1 MLKERIVNLLRKH
14 SLSDRLLFE
23 FFSSTQETKDAIKEL
38 LEEGRIIQVRK
49 EYYIPESLGLIKGK
63 IVSIKENFSFAKIS
77 DEEDVYIDNRNLNS
91 AFLNDEVYL
100 LKDKHARKEEYIV
113 YSIISRARKTI
124 VGEIKNLYGQFI
136 LDVKD
141 IATKKMT
148 FVINPTPI
156 KLFEGYIALCSIG
169 KQTKNTTYV
178 DVISLIGNKNDPGVD
193 ITHII
198 LKHNANIEF
207 PYEVKKELESLPSK
221 VSEEEIKDREDFR
234 DHLIVTIDGEDAKDF
249 DDAVEVRRCA
259 EGYEIGVHIADVAH
273 YVRKGSAL
281 NKEAL
286 NRGTSIYV
294 TDRVVPMLPF
304 ELSNGICSLNPNV
317 DRLTT
322 SCIFKMDPYGNIL
335 SSRITKGVIK
345 SKARLTYAYVN
356 EVLQKKNKLKFGEE
370 VDKLIYLLNEVSTK
384 LRKKR
389 RNKGALDLDST
400 EIKFICNEEGEP
412 IDVIRKVQQD
422 GEKLIEDLMIAANE
436 IVSETIE
443 SMGLAFIYRIHERPK
458 SKKME
463 TFMKM
468 SEHMGY
474 RCNFSSLKVT
484 PKELQS
490 LMDKVEESSQK
501 KIMSMMLLR
510 SLAKARYFSQN
521 LGHFGLAST
530 CYTHF
535 TSPIRRYPDLLVHRL
550 IDLYLVEGKVE
561 DNKIL
566 KEEIDYI
573 AENSSIKERNAI
585 TIEREVED
593 LVSAKYMATK
603 IGNTYKGFI
612 NGMISSGFFV
622 ELENGIDGFVSFE
635 DMSDDYYVYDESYMC
650 AFGVRTHRE
659 YNLGDEV
666 EVLVE
671 KVSVEESKITFSLL
685 NNKKTTKIVVH
696 KKSKSKKGGKK
707 NGRRN

>member
-1 MLKERIVNLLRKH
+1 MLKERIINLLRKH
-14 SLSDRLLFE
+14 SLSDKLLFE
-23 FFSSTQETKDAIKEL
+23 FFSNENETKEAIKEL
-38 LEEGRIIQVRK
+38 VEEGRIVKVRK
-49 EYYIPESLGLIKGK
+49 EYYIPEDLGLIKGT
-63 IVSIKENFSFAKIS
+63 IVSIKENFSFAKIT
-77 DEEDVYIDNRNLNS
+77 DEEDVYIDNKNLNS
-91 AFLNDEVYL
+91 AFLNDVVYL
-100 LKDKHARKEEYIV
+100 LKDKHSRRDEYIV
-113 YSIISRARKTI
+113 YSIISRSRKTI
-124 VGEIKNLYGQFI
+124 VGEIKSLYGQFV
-136 LDVKD
+136 LDVQD
-141 IATKKMT
+141 IAPSKMT

-156 KLFEGYIALCSIG
+156 KLFEGYIALCSIA
-169 KQTKNTTYV
+169 KQSKNTTYV

-198 LKHNANIEF
+198 LKHNASIEF
-207 PYEVKKELESLPSK
+207 PYEVRKELESLPSV

-273 YVRKGSAL
+273 YVKKGSAL

-304 ELSNGICSLNPNV
+304 ELSNGICSLNPHV

-345 SKARLTYAYVN
+345 SKARLTYTYVN
-356 EVLQKKNKLKFGEE
+356 EVLQKKNKLRFGEE

-389 RNKGALDLDST
+389 KTRGALDLEST
-400 EIKFICNEEGEP
+400 EIKFICDSNGEP
-412 IDVIRKVQQD
+412 IGVEKRVQQD

-443 SMGLAFIYRIHERPK
+443 SMGLSFIYRIHEKPK

-463 TFMKM
+463 NFMKM
-468 SEHMGY
+468 SEHLGY
-474 RCNFSSLKVT
+474 RCNFSSLKVS
-484 PKELQS
+484 PKELQK
-490 LMDKVEESSQK
+490 LMENVEDESQK
-501 KIMSMMLLR
+501 KIMSMMMLR

-521 LGHFGLAST
+521 LGHFGLASSS
-530 CYTHF
+530 YTHF

-561 DNKIL
+561 NNKIL

-603 IGNTYKGFI
+603 IGNQYKGFI

-622 ELENGIDGFVSFE
+622 ELDNGIDGFVEF
-635 DMSDDYYVYDESYMC
+635 DDISDDYYVYDETYMS
-650 AFGVRTHRE
+650 AFGVRKGKE
-659 YNLGDEV
+659 FSLGDEV
-666 EVLVE
+666 EVIVN
-671 KVSVEESKITFSLL
+671 KVSIEESRITFSLIV
-685 NNKKTTKIVVH
+685 NQKTNKIVVH
-696 KKSKSKKGGKK
+696 KKSKKGGKR

>member
-1 MLKERIVNLLRKH
+1 MLKERIINLLRKH
-14 SLSDRLLFE
+14 SLSDKLLFE
-23 FFSSTQETKDAIKEL
+23 FFSNENETKEAIKEL
-38 LEEGRIIQVRK
+38 VEEGRIVKVRK
-49 EYYIPESLGLIKGK
+49 EYYIPEDLGLIKGT
-63 IVSIKENFSFAKIS
+63 IVSIKENFSFAKIT
-77 DEEDVYIDNRNLNS
+77 DEEDVYIDNKNLNS
-91 AFLNDEVYL
+91 AFLNDVVYL
-100 LKDKHARKEEYIV
+100 LKDKHSRRDEYIV
-113 YSIISRARKTI
+113 YSIITRSRKTI
-124 VGEIKNLYGQFI
+124 VGEIKSLYGQFV
-136 LDVKD
+136 LDVQD
-141 IATKKMT
+141 IAPSKMT

-156 KLFEGYIALCSIG
+156 KLFEGYIALCSIA
-169 KQTKNTTYV
+169 KQSKNTTYV

-198 LKHNANIEF
+198 LKHNASIEF
-207 PYEVKKELESLPSK
+207 PYEVRKELESLPSV

-249 DDAVEVRRCA
+249 DDAVEVNRCA

-273 YVRKGSAL
+273 YVKKGSAL

-304 ELSNGICSLNPNV
+304 ELSNGICSLNPHV

-345 SKARLTYAYVN
+345 SKARLTYTYVN
-356 EVLQKKNKLKFGEE
+356 EVLQKKNKLRFGEE
-370 VDKLIYLLNEVSTK
+370 VDKLIYLLNEVSTN

-389 RNKGALDLDST
+389 KARGALDLEST
-400 EIKFICNEEGEP
+400 EIKFICDSNGEP
-412 IDVIRKVQQD
+412 IGVEKRVQQD

-436 IVSETIE
+436 LVSETFE
-443 SMGLAFIYRIHERPK
+443 SMGLAFIYRIHEKPK

-463 TFMKM
+463 NFMKM
-468 SEHMGY
+468 SEHLGY
-474 RCNFSSLKVT
+474 RCNFSSLKVS
-484 PKELQS
+484 PKELQK
-490 LMDKVEESSQK
+490 LMENVEDESQK
-501 KIMSMMLLR
+501 KIMSMMMLR

-521 LGHFGLAST
+521 LGHFGLASSS
-530 CYTHF
+530 YTHF

-603 IGNTYKGFI
+603 IGNQYKGFI

-622 ELENGIDGFVSFE
+622 ELDNGIDGFVEF
-635 DMSDDYYVYDESYMC
+635 DDISDDYYVYDETYMS
-650 AFGVRTHRE
+650 AFGVRKGKE
-659 YNLGDEV
+659 FSLGDEV
-666 EVLVE
+666 EVIVN
-671 KVSVEESKITFSLL
+671 KVSIEESRITFSLI
-685 NNKKTTKIVVH
+685 NNQKTNKIVVN
-696 KKSKSKKGGKK
+696 KKSKKGGKK

>member
-1 MLKERIVNLLRKH
+1 MLKERIINLLRKH
-14 SLSDRLLFE
+14 SLSDKLLCE
-23 FFSSTQETKDAIKEL
+23 FFSNENETKEAIKEL
-38 LEEGRIIQVRK
+38 VEEGRIVKVRK
-49 EYYIPESLGLIKGK
+49 EYYIPEDLGLIKGT
-63 IVSIKENFSFAKIS
+63 IVSIKENFSFAKIT
-77 DEEDVYIDNRNLNS
+77 DEEDVYIDNKNLNS
-91 AFLNDEVYL
+91 AFLNDVVYL
-100 LKDKHARKEEYIV
+100 LKDKHSRRDEYIV
-113 YSIISRARKTI
+113 YSIISRSRKTI
-124 VGEIKNLYGQFI
+124 VGEIKSLYGQFI
-136 LDVKD
+136 LDVQD
-141 IATKKMT
+141 IAPSKMT

-156 KLFEGYIALCSIG
+156 KLFEGYIALCSIA
-169 KQTKNTTYV
+169 KQSKNTTYV

-198 LKHNANIEF
+198 LKHNASIEF
-207 PYEVKKELESLPSK
+207 PYEVRKELESLPSV

-234 DHLIVTIDGEDAKDF
+234 EHLIVTIDGEDAKDF
-249 DDAVEVRRCA
+249 DDAVEVNRCA

-273 YVRKGSAL
+273 YVKKGSAL

-304 ELSNGICSLNPNV
+304 ELSNGICSLNPHV

-345 SKARLTYAYVN
+345 SKARLTYTYVN
-356 EVLQKKNKLKFGEE
+356 EVLQKKNKLRFGEE

-389 RNKGALDLDST
+389 KTRGALDLEST
-400 EIKFICNEEGEP
+400 EIKFICDSNGEP
-412 IDVIRKVQQD
+412 IGVEKRVQQD

-443 SMGLAFIYRIHERPK
+443 SMGLSFIYRIHEKPK

-463 TFMKM
+463 NFMKM
-468 SEHMGY
+468 SEHLGY
-474 RCNFSSLKVT
+474 RCNFSSLKVS
-484 PKELQS
+484 PKELQK
-490 LMDKVEESSQK
+490 LMENVEDESQK
-501 KIMSMMLLR
+501 KIMSMMMLR

-521 LGHFGLAST
+521 LGHFGLASSS
-530 CYTHF
+530 YTHF

-561 DNKIL
+561 NNKIL

-603 IGNTYKGFI
+603 IGNQYKGFI

-622 ELENGIDGFVSFE
+622 ELDNGIDGFVEF
-635 DMSDDYYVYDESYMC
+635 DDISDDYYVYDETYMS
-650 AFGVRTHRE
+650 AFGVRKGKE
-659 YNLGDEV
+659 FSLGDEV
-666 EVLVE
+666 EVIVN
-671 KVSVEESKITFSLL
+671 KVSIEESRITFSLI
-685 NNKKTTKIVVH
+685 NNQKTNKIVVH
-696 KKSKSKKGGKK
+696 KKSKKGGKK

>member
-1 MLKERIVNLLRKH
+1 MLKERIINLLRKH
-14 SLSDRLLFE
+14 SLSDKLLFE
-23 FFSSTQETKDAIKEL
+23 FFSNENETKEAIKEL
-38 LEEGRIIQVRK
+38 VEEGRIVKVRK
-49 EYYIPESLGLIKGK
+49 EYYIPEALGLIKGT
-63 IVSIKENFSFAKIS
+63 IVSIKENFSFAKIT
-77 DEEDVYIDNRNLNS
+77 DEEDVYIDNKNLNS
-91 AFLNDEVYL
+91 AFLNDVVYL
-100 LKDKHARKEEYIV
+100 LKDKHSRRDEYIV
-113 YSIISRARKTI
+113 YSIISRSRKTI
-124 VGEIKNLYGQFI
+124 VGEIKSLYGQFV
-136 LDVKD
+136 LDVQD
-141 IATKKMT
+141 IAPSKMT

-156 KLFEGYIALCSIG
+156 KLFEGYIALCSIA
-169 KQTKNTTYV
+169 KQSKNTTYV

-198 LKHNANIEF
+198 LKHNASIEF
-207 PYEVKKELESLPSK
+207 PYEVRKELESLPSV

-249 DDAVEVRRCA
+249 DDAVEVNRCA

-273 YVRKGSAL
+273 YVKKGSAL

-304 ELSNGICSLNPNV
+304 ELSNGICSLNPHV

-345 SKARLTYAYVN
+345 SKARLTYTYVN
-356 EVLQKKNKLKFGEE
+356 EVLQKKNKLRFGEE

-389 RNKGALDLDST
+389 KARGALDLEST
-400 EIKFICNEEGEP
+400 EIKFICDSNGEP
-412 IDVIRKVQQD
+412 IGVEKRVQQD

-443 SMGLAFIYRIHERPK
+443 SMGLSFIYRIHEKPK

-463 TFMKM
+463 NFMKM
-468 SEHMGY
+468 SEHLGY
-474 RCNFSSLKVT
+474 RCNFSSLKVS
-484 PKELQS
+484 PKELQK
-490 LMDKVEESSQK
+490 LMENVEDESQK
-501 KIMSMMLLR
+501 KIMSMMMLR

-521 LGHFGLAST
+521 LGHFGLASSS
-530 CYTHF
+530 YTHF

-561 DNKIL
+561 NNKIL

-603 IGNTYKGFI
+603 IGNQYKGFI

-622 ELENGIDGFVSFE
+622 ELDNGIDGFVEF
-635 DMSDDYYVYDESYMC
+635 DDISDDYYVYDETYMS
-650 AFGVRTHRE
+650 AFGVRKGKE
-659 YNLGDEV
+659 FSLGDEV
-666 EVLVE
+666 EVIVN
-671 KVSVEESKITFSLL
+671 KVSIEESRITFSLIS
-685 NNKKTTKIVVH
+685 NQKTNKIVVH
-696 KKSKSKKGGKK
+696 KKTKKGGKK

>member
-1 MLKERIVNLLRKH
+1 MKERIVNLLRKH
-14 SLSDRLLFE
+14 SLSDKLLFE
-23 FFSSTQETKDAIKEL
+23 FFSSAQETKDAIKEL
-38 LEEGRIIQVRK
+38 LEEGRIVQVRK

-63 IVSIKENFSFAKIS
+63 IVSIKENFSFAKVS
-77 DEEDVYIDNRNLNS
+77 EDEDVYIDNKNLNS

-100 LKDKHARKEEYIV
+100 LKDKHSRKDEYIV
-113 YSIISRARKTI
+113 FSIINRARKTI
-124 VGEIKNLYGQFI
+124 VGEIKSLFGQYV

-141 IATKKMT
+141 ISTKKMT

-156 KLFEGYIALCSIG
+156 KLFEGYIALASIA
-169 KQTKNTTYV
+169 KQGKNTTYV
-178 DVISLIGNKNDPGVD
+178 DIISLIGNKNDPGVD
-193 ITHII
+193 ISHII
-198 LKHNANIEF
+198 LKHNASIDF
-207 PYEVKKELESLPSK
+207 PYEVRKELESLPNEVLESDR
-221 VSEEEIKDREDFR
+221 ENREDFT

-249 DDAVEVRRCA
+249 DDAVEVRRCQ

-273 YVRKGSAL
+273 YVKKGTAL

-304 ELSNGICSLNPNV
+304 ELSNGICSLNPHV

-335 SSRITKGVIK
+335 SSRITKGIIN
-345 SKARLTYAYVN
+345 SKARLTYTYVN
-356 EVLQKKNKLKFGEE
+356 EVLQKKNKLQFGEE

-389 RNKGALDLDST
+389 KNRGALDLEST
-400 EIKFICNEEGEP
+400 EIKFICDEKGEP
-412 IDVIRKVQQD
+412 IDVLKRVQQD
-422 GEKLIEDLMIAANE
+422 GERLIEDLMIAANE

-463 TFMKM
+463 SFMKM
-468 SEHMGY
+468 SEHLGY
-474 RCNFSSLKVT
+474 RCNFSSLKVS
-484 PKELQS
+484 PKELQV
-490 LMDKVEESSQK
+490 LMDKVEEGSQK
-501 KIMSMMLLR
+501 KIMSMMMLR
-510 SLAKARYFSQN
+510 SLAKARYFSSN

-530 CYTHF
+530 SYTHF

-561 DNKIL
+561 ENKIL

-603 IGNTYKGFI
+603 IGNTYRGFI

-622 ELENGIDGFVSFE
+622 ELENGIDGFVEFE
-635 DMSDDYYVYDESYMC
+635 DMSDDYYVYDETYMT
-650 AFGVRTHRE
+650 AFGVRTHKE
-659 YNLGDEV
+659 YSLGDEV
-666 EVLVE
+666 EVIVN
-671 KVSVEESKITFSLL
+671 KVSVEESRITFSLI
-685 NNKKTTKIVVH
+685 NNKKTNKIVVH
-696 KKSKSKKGGKK
+696 KKTKKGGKR
-707 NGRRN
+707 NGRRS

>member
-1 MLKERIVNLLRKH
+1 MLKERIINLLRKH
-14 SLSDRLLFE
+14 SLSDKLLFE
-23 FFSSTQETKDAIKEL
+23 FFSNENETKEAIKEL
-38 LEEGRIIQVRK
+38 VEEGRIVKVRK
-49 EYYIPESLGLIKGK
+49 EYYIPEDLGLIKGT

-77 DEEDVYIDNRNLNS
+77 DEEDVYIDNKNLNS
-91 AFLNDEVYL
+91 AFLNDVVYL
-100 LKDKHARKEEYIV
+100 LKDKHSRRDEYIV
-113 YSIISRARKTI
+113 YSIISRSRKTI
-124 VGEIKNLYGQFI
+124 VGEIKSLYGQFV
-136 LDVKD
+136 LDVQD
-141 IATKKMT
+141 IAPSKMT

-156 KLFEGYIALCSIG
+156 KLFEGYIALCSIA
-169 KQTKNTTYV
+169 KQSKNTTYV

-198 LKHNANIEF
+198 LKHNASIEF
-207 PYEVKKELESLPSK
+207 PYEVRKELESLPSV
-221 VSEEEIKDREDFR
+221 VSAEEIKDREDFR

-259 EGYEIGVHIADVAH
+259 EGYEVGVHIADVAH
-273 YVRKGSAL
+273 YVKKGSAL

-304 ELSNGICSLNPNV
+304 ELSNGICSLNPHV

-335 SSRITKGVIK
+335 SSRITKGVIN
-345 SKARLTYAYVN
+345 SKARLTYTYVN
-356 EVLQKKNKLKFGEE
+356 EVLQKKNKLEFGEE

-389 RNKGALDLDST
+389 KARGALDLEST
-400 EIKFICNEEGEP
+400 EIKFICDSKGEP
-412 IDVIRKVQQD
+412 IGVEKRVQQD

-443 SMGLAFIYRIHERPK
+443 SMDLSFIYRIHERPK

-474 RCNFSSLKVT
+474 RCNFSSLKVS
-484 PKELQS
+484 PKELQN
-490 LMDKVEESSQK
+490 LMDKVEDGSQK
-501 KIMSMMLLR
+501 KIMSMMMLR

-530 CYTHF
+530 SYTHF

-593 LVSAKYMATK
+593 LVSAKYMSTK

-635 DMSDDYYVYDESYMC
+635 DMLDDYYVYDENYMC
-650 AFGVRTHRE
+650 AFGTRGHKE

-671 KVSVEESKITFSLL
+671 KVSIEESKITFSLIN
-685 NNKKTTKIVVH
+685 NNKTNKIVVH
-696 KKSKSKKGGKK
+696 KKTKSKKGGKK

>member
-1 MLKERIVNLLRKH
+1 MLKERILNLLRKH
-14 SLSDRLLFE
+14 SLSDKLLFE
-23 FFSSTQETKDAIKEL
+23 FFSSEEETKLALKEL
-38 LEEGRIIQVRK
+38 IEEGRIVKVRK
-49 EYYIPESLGLIKGK
+49 ECYIPESLGLIKGT

-77 DEEDVYIDNRNLNS
+77 DEEDVYIDNKNLNS
-91 AFLNDEVYL
+91 AFVNDQVYL
-100 LKDKHARKEEYIV
+100 LKDRHARRDEYIV
-113 YSIISRARKTI
+113 YSIINRARKTI
-124 VGEIKNLYGQFI
+124 VGEIKNLYGQFV
-136 LDVKD
+136 LDCKD
-141 IATKKMT
+141 ISTKKMT

-156 KLFEGYIALCSIG
+156 KLFEGYIALCSIDRI
-169 KQTKNTTYV
+169 TKNSTYV

-198 LKHNANIEF
+198 LKHNAEIEF
-207 PYEVKKELESLPSK
+207 PYEVRKELETLPDK
-221 VSEEEIKDREDFR
+221 VLEKELEGREDFR

-273 YVRKGSAL
+273 YVKKGSAL

-304 ELSNGICSLNPNV
+304 ELSNGICSLNPHV

-322 SCIFKMDPYGNIL
+322 SCIFRMDPYGNIL
-335 SSRITKGVIK
+335 SSRITKGVIQ
-345 SKARLTYAYVN
+345 SKARLTYTYVN
-356 EVLQKKNKLKFGEE
+356 NLLQKKEKNKFGED
-370 VDKLIYLLNEVSTK
+370 VDNLIYLLNEVSNK

-389 RNKGALDLDST
+389 KANGALDLDST

-412 IDVIRKVQQD
+412 IDVVKRVQQD

-443 SMGLAFIYRIHERPK
+443 SMGLSFIYRIHERPK
-458 SKKME
+458 SKKIE
-463 TFMKM
+463 QFMKM
-468 SEHMGY
+468 SEHLGY
-474 RCNFSSLKVT
+474 RCNFSSLKVA
-484 PKELQS
+484 PKELQN
-490 LMDKVEESSQK
+490 LMNNVEGESSK

-521 LGHFGLAST
+521 LGHFGLASSS
-530 CYTHF
+530 YTHF

-561 DNKIL
+561 QNKIL

-593 LVSAKYMATK
+593 LVSSKYMSTK
-603 IGNTYKGFI
+603 IGNQYKGFI

-622 ELENGIDGFVSFE
+622 ELENGINGFVEFE
-635 DMSDDYYVYDESYMC
+635 DMSDDYYVYDETYMS
-650 AFGVRTHRE
+650 AFGVRTGKE
-659 YNLGDEV
+659 FSLGDEV
-666 EVLVE
+666 EVIVN
-671 KVSVEESKITFSLL
+671 KVSIEESRITFSLI
-685 NNKKTTKIVVH
+685 NNKKTTKIIH
-696 KKSKSKKGGKK
+696 KKTKKGGKK
-707 NGRRN
+707 HGRRN

>member
-1 MLKERIVNLLRKH
+1 MLKERILNLLRKH
-14 SLSDRLLFE
+14 SLSDKLLFE
-23 FFSSTQETKDAIKEL
+23 FFSSEEETKLALKEL
-38 LEEGRIIQVRK
+38 VEEGRIVKVRK
-49 EYYIPESLGLIKGK
+49 EYYIPESLGLIKGT

-77 DEEDVYIDNRNLNS
+77 DEEDVYIDNKNLNC
-91 AFLNDEVYL
+91 AFVNDQVYL
-100 LKDKHARKEEYIV
+100 LKDKHARRDEYIV
-113 YSIISRARKTI
+113 YSIINRARKTI
-124 VGEIKNLYGQFI
+124 VGEIKNLYGQFV
-136 LDVKD
+136 LDCKD
-141 IATKKMT
+141 ISTKKMT

-156 KLFEGYIALCSIG
+156 KLFEGYIALCSIDRI
-169 KQTKNTTYV
+169 TKNSTYV

-198 LKHNANIEF
+198 LKHNAEIEF
-207 PYEVKKELESLPSK
+207 PYEVRKELETLPDK
-221 VSEEEIKDREDFR
+221 VLEDELEGREDFR

-273 YVRKGSAL
+273 YVKKGTAL

-304 ELSNGICSLNPNV
+304 ELSNGICSLNPHV

-335 SSRITKGVIK
+335 SSRITKGVIQ
-345 SKARLTYAYVN
+345 SKARLTYTYVN

-370 VDKLIYLLNEVSTK
+370 VDKLIYLLNEVSNK

-389 RNKGALDLDST
+389 KANGALDLDST
-400 EIKFICNEEGEP
+400 EIKFICNEEGDP
-412 IDVIRKVQQD
+412 IDVVKRVQQE

-443 SMGLAFIYRIHERPK
+443 SMELPFIYRIHERPK
-458 SKKME
+458 SKKIE
-463 TFMKM
+463 QFMKM
-468 SEHMGY
+468 SEHLGY

-484 PKELQS
+484 PKELQN
-490 LMDKVEESSQK
+490 LMNNVEGESTK

-521 LGHFGLAST
+521 LGHFGLASSS
-530 CYTHF
+530 YTHF

-561 DNKIL
+561 QNKIL

-585 TIEREVED
+585 AIEREVED
-593 LVSAKYMATK
+593 LVSSKYMATK
-603 IGNTYKGFI
+603 IGNQYKGFI

-622 ELENGIDGFVSFE
+622 ELENGIDGFVEFE
-635 DMSDDYYVYDESYMC
+635 EMSDDYYVYDETYMS
-650 AFGVRTHRE
+650 AFGVRTGKE
-659 YNLGDEV
+659 FSLGDEV
-666 EVLVE
+666 EVIVN
-671 KVSVEESKITFSLL
+671 KVSIEESRITFSLI
-685 NNKKTTKIVVH
+685 NNKKSTKIVH
-696 KKSKSKKGGKK
+696 KKTKKGGKK
-707 NGRRN
+707 HGRRN

>member
-1 MLKERIVNLLRKH
+1 MLKERILNLLRKH
-14 SLSDRLLFE
+14 SLSDKLLFE
-23 FFSSTQETKDAIKEL
+23 FFSSEEETKLALKEL
-38 LEEGRIIQVRK
+38 IEEGRIVKVRK
-49 EYYIPESLGLIKGK
+49 ECYIPESLGLIKGT

-77 DEEDVYIDNRNLNS
+77 DEEDVYIDNKNLNC
-91 AFLNDEVYL
+91 AFVNDQVYL
-100 LKDKHARKEEYIV
+100 LKDRHARRDEYIV
-113 YSIISRARKTI
+113 YSIINRARKTI
-124 VGEIKNLYGQFI
+124 VGEIKNLYGQFV
-136 LDVKD
+136 LDCKD
-141 IATKKMT
+141 ISTKKMT

-156 KLFEGYIALCSIG
+156 KLFEGYIALCSIDRI
-169 KQTKNTTYV
+169 TKNSTYV

-198 LKHNANIEF
+198 LKHNAEIEF
-207 PYEVKKELESLPSK
+207 PYEVRKELETLPDK
-221 VSEEEIKDREDFR
+221 VLEKELEGREDFR

-273 YVRKGSAL
+273 YVKKGSAL

-304 ELSNGICSLNPNV
+304 ELSNGICSLNPHV

-322 SCIFKMDPYGNIL
+322 SCIFRMDPYGNIL
-335 SSRITKGVIK
+335 SSRITKGVIQ
-345 SKARLTYAYVN
+345 SKARLTYTYVN
-356 EVLQKKNKLKFGEE
+356 NLLQKKEKNKFGED
-370 VDKLIYLLNEVSTK
+370 VDNLIYLLNEVSNK

-389 RNKGALDLDST
+389 KANGALDLDST

-412 IDVIRKVQQD
+412 IDVVKRVQQD

-443 SMGLAFIYRIHERPK
+443 SMGLSFIYRIHERPK
-458 SKKME
+458 SKKIE
-463 TFMKM
+463 QFMKM
-468 SEHMGY
+468 SEHLGY
-474 RCNFSSLKVT
+474 RCNFSSLKVA
-484 PKELQS
+484 PKELQN
-490 LMDKVEESSQK
+490 LMNNVEGESSK

-521 LGHFGLAST
+521 LGHFGLASSS
-530 CYTHF
+530 YTHF

-561 DNKIL
+561 QNKIL

-593 LVSAKYMATK
+593 LVSSKYMSTK
-603 IGNTYKGFI
+603 IGNQYKGFI

-622 ELENGIDGFVSFE
+622 ELENGINGFVEFE
-635 DMSDDYYVYDESYMC
+635 DMSDDYYVYDETYMS
-650 AFGVRTHRE
+650 AFGVRTGKE
-659 YNLGDEV
+659 FSLGDEV
-666 EVLVE
+666 EVIVN
-671 KVSVEESKITFSLL
+671 KVSIEESRITFSLI
-685 NNKKTTKIVVH
+685 NNKKTTKIIH
-696 KKSKSKKGGKK
+696 KKTKKGGKK
-707 NGRRN
+707 HGRRN

>member
-1 MLKERIVNLLRKH
+1 MLKERILNLLRKH
-14 SLSDRLLFE
+14 SLSDKLLFE
-23 FFSSTQETKDAIKEL
+23 FFSSEEETKLALKEL
-38 LEEGRIIQVRK
+38 IEEGRIVKVRK
-49 EYYIPESLGLIKGK
+49 EYYIPESLGLIKGT

-77 DEEDVYIDNRNLNS
+77 DEEDVYIDNKNLNC
-91 AFLNDEVYL
+91 AFVNDQVYL
-100 LKDKHARKEEYIV
+100 LKDKHARRDEYIV
-113 YSIISRARKTI
+113 YSIINRTRKTI
-124 VGEIKNLYGQFI
+124 VGEIKNLYGQFV
-136 LDVKD
+136 LDCKD
-141 IATKKMT
+141 ISTKKMT

-156 KLFEGYIALCSIG
+156 KLFEGYIALCSIDRI
-169 KQTKNTTYV
+169 TKNSTYV

-198 LKHNANIEF
+198 LKHNAEIEF
-207 PYEVKKELESLPSK
+207 PYEVRKELETLPDK
-221 VSEEEIKDREDFR
+221 VLEDELEGREDFR

-273 YVRKGSAL
+273 YVKKGTAL

-304 ELSNGICSLNPNV
+304 ELSNGICSLNPHV

-335 SSRITKGVIK
+335 SSRITKGVIQ
-345 SKARLTYAYVN
+345 SKARLTYTYVN

-370 VDKLIYLLNEVSTK
+370 VDKLIYLLNEVSNK

-389 RNKGALDLDST
+389 KVNGALDLDST
-400 EIKFICNEEGEP
+400 EIKFICNEEGDP
-412 IDVIRKVQQD
+412 IDVVKRVQQE

-443 SMGLAFIYRIHERPK
+443 SMELPFIYRIHERPK
-458 SKKME
+458 SKKIE
-463 TFMKM
+463 QFMKM
-468 SEHMGY
+468 SEHLGY

-484 PKELQS
+484 PKELQN
-490 LMDKVEESSQK
+490 LMNNVEGESTK

-521 LGHFGLAST
+521 LGHFGLASSS
-530 CYTHF
+530 YTHF

-561 DNKIL
+561 QNKIL
-566 KEEIDYI
+566 KDEIDYI

-585 TIEREVED
+585 AIEREVKD
-593 LVSAKYMATK
+593 LVSSKYMATK
-603 IGNTYKGFI
+603 IGNQYKGFI

-622 ELENGIDGFVSFE
+622 ELENGIDGFVEFE
-635 DMSDDYYVYDESYMC
+635 DMSNDYYVYDETYMSS
-650 AFGVRTHRE
+650 FGVRTGKE
-659 YNLGDEV
+659 FSLGDEV
-666 EVLVE
+666 EVIVN
-671 KVSVEESKITFSLL
+671 KVSIEESRITFSLI
-685 NNKKTTKIVVH
+685 NSKKSTKIVH
-696 KKSKSKKGGKK
+696 KKTKKGGKK
-707 NGRRN
+707 YGRRN

>member
-1 MLKERIVNLLRKH
+1 MLKERIINLLRKH
-14 SLSDRLLFE
+14 SLSDKLLFE
-23 FFSSTQETKDAIKEL
+23 FFSNENEVKEIIKEL
-38 LEEGRIIQVRK
+38 VEEGRIVKVRK
-49 EYYIPESLGLIKGK
+49 EYYIPEDLGLIKGT

-77 DEEDVYIDNRNLNS
+77 DEEDVYIDNKNLNS
-91 AFLNDEVYL
+91 AFLNDIVYL
-100 LKDKHARKEEYIV
+100 LKDKHSRRDEYIV
-113 YSIISRARKTI
+113 YSIISRSRKTI
-124 VGEIKNLYGQFI
+124 VGEIKSLYGQFV
-136 LDVKD
+136 LDVQD
-141 IATKKMT
+141 IAPSKMT

-156 KLFEGYIALCSIG
+156 KLFEGYIALCSIA
-169 KQTKNTTYV
+169 KQSKNTTYV

-198 LKHNANIEF
+198 LKHNASIEF
-207 PYEVKKELESLPSK
+207 PYEVRKELESLPSV

-234 DHLIVTIDGEDAKDF
+234 DNLIVTIDGEDAKDF

-259 EGYEIGVHIADVAH
+259 EGYEVGVHIADVAH
-273 YVRKGSAL
+273 YVKKGSAL

-304 ELSNGICSLNPNV
+304 ELSNGICSLNPHV

-345 SKARLTYAYVN
+345 SKARLTYTYVN
-356 EVLQKKNKLKFGEE
+356 EVLQKKNKLRFGEE

-389 RNKGALDLDST
+389 KARGALDLEST
-400 EIKFICNEEGEP
+400 EIKFICDSKGEP
-412 IDVIRKVQQD
+412 IGVEKRVQQD

-443 SMGLAFIYRIHERPK
+443 SMDLSFIYRIHERPK
-458 SKKME
+458 SKKIE

-474 RCNFSSLKVT
+474 RCNFSSLKVS
-484 PKELQS
+484 PKELQN
-490 LMDKVEESSQK
+490 LMDKVEDGSQK
-501 KIMSMMLLR
+501 KIMSMMMLR

-521 LGHFGLAST
+521 LGHFGLASSS
-530 CYTHF
+530 YTHF

-550 IDLYLVEGKVE
+550 IDLYLVEGKVDE
-561 DNKIL
+561 NKIL

-593 LVSAKYMATK
+593 LVSAKYMSTK

-635 DMSDDYYVYDESYMC
+635 DMLDDYYVYDETYMC
-650 AFGVRTHRE
+650 AFGTRGHKE

-671 KVSVEESKITFSLL
+671 KVSIEESKITFSLI
-685 NNKKTTKIVVH
+685 NNSKTNKIVVH
-696 KKSKSKKGGKK
+696 KKTKSRKGGKK

>member
-1 MLKERIVNLLRKH
+1 MLKERIINLLRKH
-14 SLSDRLLFE
+14 SLSDKLLCE
-23 FFSSTQETKDAIKEL
+23 FFSNENETKEAIKEL
-38 LEEGRIIQVRK
+38 VEEGRIVKVRK
-49 EYYIPESLGLIKGK
+49 EYYIPEDLGLIKGT
-63 IVSIKENFSFAKIS
+63 IVSIKENFSFAKIT
-77 DEEDVYIDNRNLNS
+77 DEEDVYIDNKNLNS
-91 AFLNDEVYL
+91 AFLNDVVYL
-100 LKDKHARKEEYIV
+100 LKDKHSRRDEYIV
-113 YSIISRARKTI
+113 YSIISRSRKTI
-124 VGEIKNLYGQFI
+124 VGEIKSLYGQFI
-136 LDVKD
+136 LDVQD
-141 IATKKMT
+141 IAPSKMT

-156 KLFEGYIALCSIG
+156 KLFEGYIALCSIA
-169 KQTKNTTYV
+169 KQSKNTTYV

-198 LKHNANIEF
+198 LKHNASIEF
-207 PYEVKKELESLPSK
+207 PYEVRKELESLPSV

-273 YVRKGSAL
+273 YVKKGSAL

-304 ELSNGICSLNPNV
+304 ELSNGICSLNPHV

-345 SKARLTYAYVN
+345 SKARLTYTYVN
-356 EVLQKKNKLKFGEE
+356 EVLQKKNKLRFGEE

-389 RNKGALDLDST
+389 KTRGALDLEST
-400 EIKFICNEEGEP
+400 EIKFICDSNGEP
-412 IDVIRKVQQD
+412 IGVEKRVQQD

-443 SMGLAFIYRIHERPK
+443 SMGLSFIYRIHEKPK

-463 TFMKM
+463 NFMKM
-468 SEHMGY
+468 SEHLGY
-474 RCNFSSLKVT
+474 RCNFSSLKVS
-484 PKELQS
+484 PKELQK
-490 LMDKVEESSQK
+490 LMENVEDESQK
-501 KIMSMMLLR
+501 KIMSMMMLR

-521 LGHFGLAST
+521 LGHFGLASSS
-530 CYTHF
+530 YTHF

-561 DNKIL
+561 NNKIL

-603 IGNTYKGFI
+603 IGNQYKGFI

-622 ELENGIDGFVSFE
+622 ELDNGIDGFVEF
-635 DMSDDYYVYDESYMC
+635 DDISDDYYVYDETYMS
-650 AFGVRTHRE
+650 AFGVRKGKE
-659 YNLGDEV
+659 FSLGDEV
-666 EVLVE
+666 EVIVN
-671 KVSVEESKITFSLL
+671 KVSIEESRITFSLIV
-685 NNKKTTKIVVH
+685 NQKTNKIVVH
-696 KKSKSKKGGKK
+696 KKSKKGGKK

>member
-1 MLKERIVNLLRKH
+1 MLKERILNLLRKH
-14 SLSDRLLFE
+14 SLSDKLLFE
-23 FFSSTQETKDAIKEL
+23 FFSSEEETKLALKEL
-38 LEEGRIIQVRK
+38 VEEGRIVKVRK
-49 EYYIPESLGLIKGK
+49 EYYIPESLGLIKGT

-77 DEEDVYIDNRNLNS
+77 EEEDVYIDNKNLNC
-91 AFLNDEVYL
+91 AFVNDQVYL
-100 LKDKHARKEEYIV
+100 LKDKHARRDEYIV
-113 YSIISRARKTI
+113 YSIINRARKTI
-124 VGEIKNLYGQFI
+124 VGEIKNLYGQFV
-136 LDVKD
+136 LDCKD
-141 IATKKMT
+141 ISTKKMT

-156 KLFEGYIALCSIG
+156 KLFEGYIALCSIDRI
-169 KQTKNTTYV
+169 TKNSTYV

-193 ITHII
+193 ITQII
-198 LKHNANIEF
+198 LKHNAEIEF
-207 PYEVKKELESLPSK
+207 PYEVRKELETLPDK
-221 VSEEEIKDREDFR
+221 VLEDELEGREDFR

-273 YVRKGSAL
+273 YVKKGTAL

-304 ELSNGICSLNPNV
+304 ELSNGICSLNPHV

-335 SSRITKGVIK
+335 SSRITKGVIQ
-345 SKARLTYAYVN
+345 SKARLTYTYVN

-370 VDKLIYLLNEVSTK
+370 VDKLIYLLNEVSNK

-389 RNKGALDLDST
+389 KANGALDLDST
-400 EIKFICNEEGEP
+400 EIKFICNEEGDP
-412 IDVIRKVQQD
+412 IDVVKRVQQE

-443 SMGLAFIYRIHERPK
+443 SMELPFIYRIHERPK
-458 SKKME
+458 SKKIE
-463 TFMKM
+463 QFMKM
-468 SEHMGY
+468 SEHLGY

-484 PKELQS
+484 PKELQN
-490 LMDKVEESSQK
+490 LMNNVEGEASK

-521 LGHFGLAST
+521 LGHFGLASSS
-530 CYTHF
+530 YTHF

-561 DNKIL
+561 QNKIL

-585 TIEREVED
+585 AIEREVED
-593 LVSAKYMATK
+593 LVSSKYMATK
-603 IGNTYKGFI
+603 IGNQYKGFI

-622 ELENGIDGFVSFE
+622 ELENGIDGFVEFE
-635 DMSDDYYVYDESYMC
+635 DMSDDYYVYDETYMS
-650 AFGVRTHRE
+650 AFGVRTGKE
-659 YNLGDEV
+659 FSLGDEV
-666 EVLVE
+666 EVIVN
-671 KVSVEESKITFSLL
+671 KVSIEESRITFSLN
-685 NNKKTTKIVVH
+685 NNKKSTKIVH
-696 KKSKSKKGGKK
+696 KKTKKGGKK
-707 NGRRN
+707 HGRRN

>member
-1 MLKERIVNLLRKH
+1 MLKERIINLLRKH
-14 SLSDRLLFE
+14 SLSDKLLFE
-23 FFSSTQETKDAIKEL
+23 FFSNENETKEAIKEL
-38 LEEGRIIQVRK
+38 VEEGRIVKVRK
-49 EYYIPESLGLIKGK
+49 EYYIPEDLGLIKGT
-63 IVSIKENFSFAKIS
+63 IVSIKENFSFAKIT
-77 DEEDVYIDNRNLNS
+77 DEEDVYIDNKNLNS
-91 AFLNDEVYL
+91 AFLNDVVYL
-100 LKDKHARKEEYIV
+100 LKDKHSRRDEYIV
-113 YSIISRARKTI
+113 YSIISRSRKTI
-124 VGEIKNLYGQFI
+124 VGEIKSLYGQFI
-136 LDVKD
+136 LDVQD
-141 IATKKMT
+141 IAPSKMT

-156 KLFEGYIALCSIG
+156 KLFEGYIALCSIA
-169 KQTKNTTYV
+169 KQSKNTTYV

-198 LKHNANIEF
+198 LKHNASIEF
-207 PYEVKKELESLPSK
+207 PYEVRKELESIPSV

-249 DDAVEVRRCA
+249 DDAVEVNRCA

-273 YVRKGSAL
+273 YVKKGSAL

-304 ELSNGICSLNPNV
+304 ELSNGICSLNPHV

-345 SKARLTYAYVN
+345 SKARLTYTYVN
-356 EVLQKKNKLKFGEE
+356 EVLQKKNKLLFGEE

-389 RNKGALDLDST
+389 KARGALDLEST
-400 EIKFICNEEGEP
+400 EIKFICDSNGEP
-412 IDVIRKVQQD
+412 IGVEKRVQQD

-443 SMGLAFIYRIHERPK
+443 SMGLSFIYRIHEKPK

-463 TFMKM
+463 NFMKM
-468 SEHMGY
+468 SEHLGY
-474 RCNFSSLKVT
+474 RCNFSSLKVS
-484 PKELQS
+484 PKELQK
-490 LMDKVEESSQK
+490 LMENVEDESQK
-501 KIMSMMLLR
+501 KIMSMMMLR

-521 LGHFGLAST
+521 LGHFGLASSS
-530 CYTHF
+530 YTHF

-561 DNKIL
+561 NNKIL

-603 IGNTYKGFI
+603 IGNQYKGFI

-622 ELENGIDGFVSFE
+622 ELDNGIDGFVEF
-635 DMSDDYYVYDESYMC
+635 DDISDDYYVYDETYMS
-650 AFGVRTHRE
+650 AFGVRKGKE
-659 YNLGDEV
+659 FSLGDEV
-666 EVLVE
+666 EVIVN
-671 KVSVEESKITFSLL
+671 KVSIEESRITFSLIS
-685 NNKKTTKIVVH
+685 NQKTNKIVVH
-696 KKSKSKKGGKK
+696 KKSKKGGKK

>member
-14 SLSDRLLFE
+14 SLSDKLLFE
-23 FFSSTQETKDAIKEL
+23 FFSSTQETKNAIKEL

-100 LKDKHARKEEYIV
+100 LKDKHSRKEEYIV

-124 VGEIKNLYGQFI
+124 VGEIKNLYGQFV

-198 LKHNANIEF
+198 LKHNASVEF
-207 PYEVKKELESLPSK
+207 PYEVRKELESLPS
-221 VSEEEIKDREDFR
+221 VVNEEEIVGREDFR

-259 EGYEIGVHIADVAH
+259 EGYEIGGHIADVAH

-304 ELSNGICSLNPNV
+304 ELSNGICSLNPHV

-322 SCIFKMDPYGNIL
+322 SCIFKMDPYGNII
-335 SSRITKGVIK
+335 SSRITKGVIN
-345 SKARLTYAYVN
+345 SKARLTYTYVN

-400 EIKFICNEEGEP
+400 EIKFICNEQGEP
-412 IDVIRKVQQD
+412 IDVVKRVQQD

-443 SMGLAFIYRIHERPK
+443 TMGLAFIYRIHERPK

-463 TFMKM
+463 SFMKM

-501 KIMSMMLLR
+501 KIMSMMMLR

-530 CYTHF
+530 SYTHF

-622 ELENGIDGFVSFE
+622 ELDNGIDGFVSFE
-635 DMSDDYYVYDESYMC
+635 DMLDDYYVYDETYMC

-671 KVSVEESKITFSLL
+671 KVSIEESKITFSLI
-685 NNKKTTKIVVH
+685 NNKKTNKIVVH
-696 KKSKSKKGGKK
+696 KKTKSKKGGKK

>member
-1 MLKERIVNLLRKH
+1 MLKERIINLLRKH
-14 SLSDRLLFE
+14 SLSDKLLFE
-23 FFSSTQETKDAIKEL
+23 FFSSTEETKNAIKEL
-38 LEEGRIIQVRK
+38 LEEGRIVQVRK

-77 DEEDVYIDNRNLNS
+77 EEEDVYIDNKNLNS
-91 AFLNDEVYL
+91 AFLHDEVYL
-100 LKDKHARKEEYIV
+100 LKDKHSRRDEYIV
-113 YSIISRARKTI
+113 HSIINRARKTI
-124 VGEIKNLYGQFI
+124 VGELKNLYGQFI
-136 LDVKD
+136 LEVKD
-141 IATKKMT
+141 VATKKMT
-148 FVINPTPI
+148 FVVNPTPM

-193 ITHII
+193 ISHII
-198 LKHNANIEF
+198 YKHNADIEF
-207 PYEVKKELESLPSK
+207 PYEVRKELENLPEE
-221 VSEEEIKDREDFR
+221 VSEEEIKNREDFR

-259 EGYEIGVHIADVAH
+259 EGYEVGVHIADVAH
-273 YVRKGSAL
+273 YVKKGTAL
-281 NKEAL
+281 NREAL

-304 ELSNGICSLNPNV
+304 ELSNGICSLNPMV

-322 SCIFKMDPYGNIL
+322 SCIFTMDPYGNIL

-345 SKARLTYAYVN
+345 SKARLTYTYVN
-356 EVLQKKNKLKFGEE
+356 EVLQKKNKLQFGEE

-389 RNKGALDLDST
+389 KANGALDLDST
-400 EIKFICNEEGEP
+400 EIKFICNEEGYP
-412 IDVIRKVQQD
+412 VDVVKRVQQE

-458 SKKME
+458 SKKIE

-468 SEHMGY
+468 SEHLAY

-484 PKELQS
+484 PKELQT
-490 LMDKVEESSQK
+490 LMNKVEDGSQK

-530 CYTHF
+530 SYTHF

-585 TIEREVED
+585 AIEREVED

-603 IGNTYKGFI
+603 VGNSYKGFI

-622 ELENGIDGFVSFE
+622 ELENGIDGFVEFE
-635 DMSDDYYVYDESYMC
+635 DMNDDYYVYDETYMC
-650 AFGVRTHRE
+650 AFGVRTHKE
-659 YNLGDEV
+659 YALGDEV
-666 EVLVE
+666 EIIVS
-671 KVSVEESKITFSLL
+671 KVSIEESRITFSLI
-685 NNKKTTKIVVH
+685 NNKKPNKMVVH
-696 KKSKSKKGGKK
+696 KKTKKGGKK
-707 NGRRN
+707 NGRRK

>member
-1 MLKERIVNLLRKH
+1 MLKERIINLLRKH
-14 SLSDRLLFE
+14 SLSDKLLFE
-23 FFSSTQETKDAIKEL
+23 FFSNENETKEAIKEL
-38 LEEGRIIQVRK
+38 VEEGRIVKVRK
-49 EYYIPESLGLIKGK
+49 EYYIPEDLGLIKGT
-63 IVSIKENFSFAKIS
+63 IVSIKENFSFAKIT
-77 DEEDVYIDNRNLNS
+77 DEEDVYIDNKNLNS
-91 AFLNDEVYL
+91 AFLNDVVYL
-100 LKDKHARKEEYIV
+100 LKDKHSRRDEYIV
-113 YSIISRARKTI
+113 YSIISRSRKTI
-124 VGEIKNLYGQFI
+124 VGEIKSLYGQFI
-136 LDVKD
+136 LDVQD
-141 IATKKMT
+141 IAPSKMT

-156 KLFEGYIALCSIG
+156 KLFEGYIALCSIA
-169 KQTKNTTYV
+169 KQSKNTTYV

-198 LKHNANIEF
+198 LKHNASIEF
-207 PYEVKKELESLPSK
+207 PYEVRKELESIPSV

-249 DDAVEVRRCA
+249 DDAVEVNRCA

-273 YVRKGSAL
+273 YVKKGSAL

-304 ELSNGICSLNPNV
+304 ELSNGICSLNPHV

-345 SKARLTYAYVN
+345 SKARLTYTYVN
-356 EVLQKKNKLKFGEE
+356 EVLQKKNKLLFGEE

-389 RNKGALDLDST
+389 KARGALDLEST
-400 EIKFICNEEGEP
+400 EIKFICDSNGEP
-412 IDVIRKVQQD
+412 IGVEKRVQQD

-443 SMGLAFIYRIHERPK
+443 SMGLSFIYRIHEKPK

-463 TFMKM
+463 NFMKM
-468 SEHMGY
+468 SEHLGY
-474 RCNFSSLKVT
+474 RCNFSSLKVS
-484 PKELQS
+484 PKELQK
-490 LMDKVEESSQK
+490 LMENVEDESQK
-501 KIMSMMLLR
+501 KIMSMMMLR

-521 LGHFGLAST
+521 LGHFGLASSS
-530 CYTHF
+530 YTHF

-561 DNKIL
+561 NNKIL

-603 IGNTYKGFI
+603 IGNQYKGFI

-622 ELENGIDGFVSFE
+622 ELDNCIDGFVEF
-635 DMSDDYYVYDESYMC
+635 DDISDDYYVYDETYMS
-650 AFGVRTHRE
+650 AFGVRKGKE
-659 YNLGDEV
+659 FSLGDEV
-666 EVLVE
+666 EVIVN
-671 KVSVEESKITFSLL
+671 KVSIEESRITFSLI
-685 NNKKTTKIVVH
+685 NNQKTNKIVVH
-696 KKSKSKKGGKK
+696 KKSKKGGKK

>member
-1 MLKERIVNLLRKH
+1 MLKERIINLLRKH
-14 SLSDRLLFE
+14 SLSDKLLFE
-23 FFSSTQETKDAIKEL
+23 FFSNENETKEAIKEL
-38 LEEGRIIQVRK
+38 VEEGRIVKVRK
-49 EYYIPESLGLIKGK
+49 EYYIPEDLGLIKGT
-63 IVSIKENFSFAKIS
+63 IVSIKENFSFAKIT
-77 DEEDVYIDNRNLNS
+77 DEEDVYIDNKNLNS
-91 AFLNDEVYL
+91 AFLNDVVYL
-100 LKDKHARKEEYIV
+100 LKHKHSRRDEYIV
-113 YSIISRARKTI
+113 YSIITRSRKTI
-124 VGEIKNLYGQFI
+124 VGEIKSLYGQFV
-136 LDVKD
+136 LDVQD
-141 IATKKMT
+141 IAPSKMT

-156 KLFEGYIALCSIG
+156 KLFEGYIALCSIA
-169 KQTKNTTYV
+169 KQSKNTTYV

-198 LKHNANIEF
+198 LKHNASIEF
-207 PYEVKKELESLPSK
+207 PYEVRKELESLPSV

-249 DDAVEVRRCA
+249 DDAVEVNRCA

-273 YVRKGSAL
+273 YVKKGSAL

-304 ELSNGICSLNPNV
+304 ELSNGICSLNPHV

-345 SKARLTYAYVN
+345 SKARLTYTYVN
-356 EVLQKKNKLKFGEE
+356 EVLQKKNKLRFGEE

-389 RNKGALDLDST
+389 KARGALDLEST
-400 EIKFICNEEGEP
+400 EIKFICDSNGEP
-412 IDVIRKVQQD
+412 IGVEKRVQQD

-443 SMGLAFIYRIHERPK
+443 SMGLAFIYRIHEKPK

-463 TFMKM
+463 SFMKM

-484 PKELQS
+484 PKELQI
-490 LMDKVEESSQK
+490 LMDKVEDGSQK
-501 KIMSMMLLR
+501 KIMSMMMLR

-521 LGHFGLAST
+521 LGHFGLASSS
-530 CYTHF
+530 YTHF

-561 DNKIL
+561 NNKIL

-603 IGNTYKGFI
+603 IGNQYKGFI

-622 ELENGIDGFVSFE
+622 ELDNGIDGFVEF
-635 DMSDDYYVYDESYMC
+635 DDISDDYYVYDETYMS
-650 AFGVRTHRE
+650 AFGVRKGKE
-659 YNLGDEV
+659 FSLGDEV
-666 EVLVE
+666 EVIVN
-671 KVSVEESKITFSLL
+671 KVSIEESRITFSLIS
-685 NNKKTTKIVVH
+685 NQKTNKIVVH
-696 KKSKSKKGGKK
+696 KKTKKGGKK

>member
-1 MLKERIVNLLRKH
+1 MLKERIINLLRKH
-14 SLSDRLLFE
+14 SLSDKLLFE
-23 FFSSTQETKDAIKEL
+23 FFSNENETKEAIKEL
-38 LEEGRIIQVRK
+38 VEEGRIVKVRK
-49 EYYIPESLGLIKGK
+49 EYYIPEDLGLIKGT
-63 IVSIKENFSFAKIS
+63 IVSIKENFSFAKIT
-77 DEEDVYIDNRNLNS
+77 DEEDVYIDNKNLNS
-91 AFLNDEVYL
+91 AFLNDVVYL
-100 LKDKHARKEEYIV
+100 LKDKHSRRDEYIV
-113 YSIISRARKTI
+113 YSIITRSRKTI
-124 VGEIKNLYGQFI
+124 VGEIKSLYGQFV
-136 LDVKD
+136 LDVQD
-141 IATKKMT
+141 IAPSKMT

-156 KLFEGYIALCSIG
+156 KLFEGYIALCSIA
-169 KQTKNTTYV
+169 KQSKNTTYV

-198 LKHNANIEF
+198 LKHNASIEF
-207 PYEVKKELESLPSK
+207 PYEVRKELESLPSV

-249 DDAVEVRRCA
+249 DDAVEVNRCA
-259 EGYEIGVHIADVAH
+259 EGYEIGVHNADVAH
-273 YVRKGSAL
+273 YVKKGSAL

-304 ELSNGICSLNPNV
+304 ELSNGICSLNPHV

-345 SKARLTYAYVN
+345 SKARLTYTYVN
-356 EVLQKKNKLKFGEE
+356 EVLQKKNKLRFGEE

-389 RNKGALDLDST
+389 KARGALDLEST
-400 EIKFICNEEGEP
+400 EIKFICDSNGEP
-412 IDVIRKVQQD
+412 IGVEKRVQQD

-443 SMGLAFIYRIHERPK
+443 SMGLSFIYRIHEKPK

-463 TFMKM
+463 NFMKM
-468 SEHMGY
+468 SEHLGY
-474 RCNFSSLKVT
+474 RCNFSSLKVS
-484 PKELQS
+484 PKELQK
-490 LMDKVEESSQK
+490 LMENVEDESQK
-501 KIMSMMLLR
+501 KIMSMMMLR

-521 LGHFGLAST
+521 LGHFGLASSS
-530 CYTHF
+530 YTHF

-561 DNKIL
+561 NNKIL

-603 IGNTYKGFI
+603 IGNQYKGFI

-622 ELENGIDGFVSFE
+622 ELDNGIDGFVEF
-635 DMSDDYYVYDESYMC
+635 DDISDDYYVYDETYMS
-650 AFGVRTHRE
+650 AFGVRKGKE
-659 YNLGDEV
+659 FSLGDEV
-666 EVLVE
+666 EVIVN
-671 KVSVEESKITFSLL
+671 KVSIEESRITFSLI
-685 NNKKTTKIVVH
+685 NNQKTNKIVVN
-696 KKSKSKKGGKK
+696 KKSKKGGKK
-707 NGRRN
+707 NVRRN